1 MIHFDQDRLIK
12 RINEIQSLMMQEN
25 FWDDNRLAKSLIDEQ
40 NHSRDLLD
48 TYKDV
53 KTKIE
58 NLDDSINLLKDE
70 YDKELHEL
78 LSEEFVETIKDVEKF
93 EIKVLLN
100 DPLDAKNAILEFHP
114 GAGGTESQDWASML
128 YRMYVRYA
136 QRNNFNVEIVDYQSG
151 DEAGIKSVTM
161 IVKGPNAYGYLK
173 NEKGVH
179 RLVRI
184 SPFDASKRRHTSFA
198 SVDVIPEIKDDIN
211 IKINESDLRIDTY
224 RASGAGGQHV
234 NKTDSAVRITH
245 LPTKIVVSCQSERS
259 QIQNRERAMN
269 MLKSKLYQI
278 LLEQKETELDK
289 IRGEQKAIEWGSQ
302 IRSYVMHPYNMVK
315 DNRSNYETSDVSGIL
330 DGELD
335 ELIYSLLVKGAK

>member
-114 GAGGTESQDWASML
+114 GAGGTESQDWASMFIGCML
-128 YRMYVRYA
+128 
-136 QRNNFNVEIVDYQSG
+136 D
-151 DEAGIKSVTM
+151 
-161 IVKGPNAYGYLK
+161 
-173 NEKGVH
+173 
-179 RLVRI
+179 
-184 SPFDASKRRHTSFA
+184 
-198 SVDVIPEIKDDIN
+198 
-211 IKINESDLRIDTY
+211 
-224 RASGAGGQHV
+224 
-234 NKTDSAVRITH
+234 
-245 LPTKIVVSCQSERS
+245 
-259 QIQNRERAMN
+259 
-269 MLKSKLYQI
+269 MLKEIILMLRLWTTKAAMKLGLKVLQ
-278 LLEQKETELDK
+278 
-289 IRGEQKAIEWGSQ
+289 
-302 IRSYVMHPYNMVK
+302 
-315 DNRSNYETSDVSGIL
+315 
-330 DGELD
+330 
-335 ELIYSLLVKGAK
+335 

>member
-114 GAGGTESQDWASML
+114 GAGGTKSQDWASML

-184 SPFDASKRRHTSFA
+184 SPFDASK
-198 SVDVIPEIKDDIN
+198 EDI
-211 IKINESDLRIDTY
+211 
-224 RASGAGGQHV
+224 H
-234 NKTDSAVRITH
+234 H
-245 LPTKIVVSCQSERS
+245 LHQL
-259 QIQNRERAMN
+259 MLF
-269 MLKSKLYQI
+269 LKSKMI
-278 LLEQKETELDK
+278 LTLK
-289 IRGEQKAIEWGSQ
+289 
-302 IRSYVMHPYNMVK
+302 
-315 DNRSNYETSDVSGIL
+315 
-330 DGELD
+330 
-335 ELIYSLLVKGAK
+335 